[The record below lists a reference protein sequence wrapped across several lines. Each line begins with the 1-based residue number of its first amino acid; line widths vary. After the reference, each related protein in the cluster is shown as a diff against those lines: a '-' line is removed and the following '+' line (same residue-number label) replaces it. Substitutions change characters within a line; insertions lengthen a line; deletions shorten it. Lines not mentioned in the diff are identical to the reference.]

1 MKRSL
6 VVVLAT
12 LALAL
17 GISGS
22 ASGAAAPPASCQ
34 ALVNSSFAGQ
44 PGARAAELQSAF
56 EEAADRGVPVGA
68 VLSEFSRVHGGS
80 IEGCFVE

>member
-1 MKRSL
+1 MKPSL

-12 LALAL
+12 LALVL

-22 ASGAAAPPASCQ
+22 ASGAAPPASCQ

-56 EEAADRGVPVGA
+56 EEAAERNVPVGA

-80 IEGCFVE
+80 IEGCFA